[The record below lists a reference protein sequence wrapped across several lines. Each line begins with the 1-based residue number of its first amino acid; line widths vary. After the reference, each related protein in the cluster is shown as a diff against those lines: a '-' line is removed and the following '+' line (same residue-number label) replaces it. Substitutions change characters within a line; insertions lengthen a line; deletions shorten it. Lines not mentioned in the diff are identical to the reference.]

1 MIKYSVILKSHRFA
15 IKKSTGF
22 IGKAVREG
30 GLMIRQEIK
39 KFYMDCGEHKGLEC
53 IAPCSLYSVLYER
66 GIISDPSLFDDVTL
80 LADYSEGGCTFY
92 ADFEITPLIMSMK
105 SIYMRFSGL
114 DTLCRI
120 EINDRELSVTNNMH
134 RTYDFEVKTKLVLGK
149 NTLKLVFSKPLPNP
163 HLRKAFGSFGGAV
176 IPELYDMGI
185 FRKIEIIAFNHKII
199 SNVKVKQ
206 THTEN
211 SVRLD
216 LKINTVGYDEMS
228 RAVATMTSPAGN
240 VYFCGFVGGEGS
252 ITITDP
258 NLWWPNGL
266 GMQNLYK
273 LSISLYSDSELEDT
287 YEMKIG
293 LRTVSMASDNGS
305 HTLMINGTP
314 MFAMC
319 GEYMPEDV
327 LITRISEKKTRALL
341 EDAKRANFNSI
352 LIHGSGYYPDDY
364 FFNACDELGL
374 AVFAELPVENVSVD
388 DNSQFADNVKAE
400 IYDNLTRIAHHPS
413 LFVISG
419 SERIAGLFASNEEG
433 ENFVK
438 SFSVFDGMHV
448 FDLNGEC
455 KKYFTVVGHSSLPT
469 YDTVLKFTNPENRN
483 IGSRL
488 FELHGADHSSVVEML
503 SGAYDEYPYA
513 NGMKELS
520 YVMGLYSAD
529 ASMRDVESARREKQ
543 RPLGVLMR
551 RMNDIWPSLSP
562 SAVDYYGGRKPLHY
576 YEREFFAPVRISVV
590 RNGNRV
596 KFIVSNDMRQD
607 YVGVFA
613 YAIMNNK
620 NQPMFRDSFPIRA
633 RASSNLEVHNVDLGS
648 IVPGHEEEYYISY
661 SVSDKSSEA
670 SKGTYLFTK
679 TKRFNFLKPEY
690 YVDVIGNGME
700 YIANIGADCFVK
712 GVEVSFDGEDVLID
726 KNYFDITGK
735 ATVRVH
741 LTTPRMTTVEK
752 LKRTMKIRSVYDLG
766 REE

>member
-1 MIKYSVILKSHRFA
+1 MVKYITTRKSHGLSSEK
-15 IKKSTGF
+15 IKAFKTM
-22 IGKAVREG
+22 REG
-30 GLMIRQEIK
+30 ELMIRQEIK

-53 IAPCSLYSVLYER
+53 VAPCSLYSVLYDR
-66 GIISDPSLFDDVTL
+66 GIISDPSLSDDVTE
-80 LADYSEGGCTFY
+80 LACYSDGGCIFY
-92 ADFEITPLIMSMK
+92 SDFEITPIVMSMK
-105 SIYMRFSGL
+105 NIYMRFEGL
-114 DTLCRI
+114 DTLCRV
-120 EINDRELSVTNNMH
+120 EINGREIAVTDNMH
-134 RTYDFEVKTKLVLGK
+134 RTYEFEVKTKIELGK
-149 NTLKLVFSKPLPNP
+149 NRLKLTFSKPVPGP
-163 HLRKAFGSFGGAV
+163 HLRRAFGTFGGA
-176 IPELYDMGI
+176 INPELYDMGI
-185 FRKIEIIAFNHKII
+185 FRKIEIVAFNHKII

-206 THTEN
+206 THSEN

-216 LKINTVGYDEMS
+216 IKINTVGYDNLS
-228 RAVATMTSPAGN
+228 RAVATLTSPAGN
-240 VYFCGFVGGEGS
+240 VYFCGFVDGEGS

-273 LSISLYSDSELEDT
+273 LSVSLYSESDLEDT
-287 YEMKIG
+287 HEMKIG
-293 LRTVSMASDNGS
+293 LRTVSMISENGEYK
-305 HTLMINGTP
+305 LVVNGAP
-314 MFAMC
+314 IFVMG

-327 LITRISEKKTRALL
+327 LITRVSEQKNRALL
-341 EDAKRANFNSI
+341 EDARRANFNSI
-352 LIHGSGYYPDDY
+352 FIHGCGYYPDNY

-374 AVFAELPVENVSVD
+374 AVFAEIPMEDVRVED
-388 DNSQFADNVKAE
+388 DLGFAENVKAE
-400 IYDNLTRIAHHPS
+400 LFDNLTRLSHHAS
-413 LFVISG
+413 LAVIVG
-419 SERIAGLFASNEEG
+419 SERFSGLFASNDEAES
-433 ENFVK
+433 FAK
-438 SFSVFDGMHV
+438 SLLDFDSMCVFDV
-448 FDLNGEC
+448 CGEC
-455 KKYFTVVGHSSLPT
+455 KKHLKAVGHSSVPT
-469 YDTVLKFTNPENRN
+469 YDTVLKFTRPENRN

-488 FELHGADHSSVVEML
+488 FELHGADHSAVVDML

-520 YVMGLYSAD
+520 YVTGLYSAN
-529 ASMRDVESARREKQ
+529 ASMREVQEARREKV

-576 YEREFFAPVRISVV
+576 YEREFFAPVRISAV
-590 RNGNRV
+590 RTGTRV

-607 YVGVFA
+607 YVGVFS

-648 IVPGHEEEYYISY
+648 VISGHEQEYYISY

-679 TKRFNFLKPEY
+679 TKRFKFLKPEY
-690 YVDVIGNGME
+690 YVDISGNGME

-712 GVEVSFDGEDVLID
+712 GVELSFDGEDVAVD

-735 ATVRVH
+735 ATVRIH

-752 LKRTMKIRSVYDLG
+752 IRRTMKIRSVYDLG
-766 REE
+766 HEE

>member
-1 MIKYSVILKSHRFA
+1 MV
-15 IKKSTGF
+15 
-22 IGKAVREG
+22 
-30 GLMIRQEIK
+30 RQEIK
-39 KFYMDCGEHKGLEC
+39 KFYMDCGGHKGLEC
-53 IAPCSLYSVLYER
+53 LAPCTLYSVLHDR
-66 GIISDPSLFDDVTL
+66 GIISDPSLSDNI
-80 LADYSEGGCTFY
+80 SELSRYAEAGCVFY
-92 ADFEITPLIMSMK
+92 TDFEITPLVMSMK
-105 SIYMRFSGL
+105 NIYMRFAGL
-114 DTLCRI
+114 DTVCRI
-120 EINDRELSVTNNMH
+120 EINGKEIATTDNMH
-134 RTYDFEVKTKLVLGK
+134 RTYDFEVKTKLILGM
-149 NTLKLVFSKPLPNP
+149 NTLKMTFSKPVFTP
-163 HLRKAFGSFGGAV
+163 HLRKGLRPFGGAV
-176 IPELYDMGI
+176 IPELCDMGI

-206 THTEN
+206 THTDD

-216 LKINTVGYDEMS
+216 LKINTVGYDELS

-273 LSISLYSDSELEDT
+273 LSINLYSESDLEDT

-293 LRTVSMASDNGS
+293 LRTVSMSCEDGAR
-305 HTLMINGTP
+305 TLMINGTP
-314 MFAMC
+314 MFVMG

-327 LITRISEKKTRALL
+327 LVTRVSERKTRALL
-341 EDAKRANFNSI
+341 EDARRANFNSI
-352 LIHGSGYYPDDY
+352 LIHGSGYYPDNY
-364 FFNACDELGL
+364 FFDACDELGL
-374 AVFAELPVENVSVD
+374 AVFAEVPLEDVSIED
-388 DNSQFADNVKAE
+388 SREFADNVKME
-400 IYDNLTRIAHHPS
+400 IIDNFIRVAHHAS
-413 LFVISG
+413 LAVIVG
-419 SERIAGLFASNEEG
+419 SERVSKLFASDEDARRFADGLSN
-433 ENFVK
+433 
-438 SFSVFDGMHV
+438 FDGMHV

-455 KKYFTVVGHSSLPT
+455 KKNLTFVGHSSLPT
-469 YDTVLKFTNPENRN
+469 YDTVMKFTNPENRN

-488 FELHGADHSSVVEML
+488 FELHGADHGSVVRML
-503 SGAYDEYPYA
+503 SGAYTDYPYA

-529 ASMRDVESARREKQ
+529 ASMREVQAARREKQ
-543 RPLGVLMR
+543 RPLGVIMH

-590 RNGNRV
+590 KNGTRV

-620 NQPMFRDSFPIRA
+620 NQPVFRDSFPIRA
-633 RASSNLEVHNVDLGS
+633 RASSNLEVHNADLGS
-648 IVPGHEEEYYISY
+648 VISGHEEEYYISY

-670 SKGTYLFTK
+670 SKGTYLFTN

-690 YVDVIGNGME
+690 NVDIIGNGME
-700 YIANIGADCFVK
+700 YIANVGADCFVK
-712 GVEVSFDGEDVLID
+712 GVEISFEGEDVTVD
-726 KNYFDITGK
+726 RNYFDITGK
-735 ATVRVH
+735 ATVRIH

-752 LKRTMKIRSVYDLG
+752 LKRVMKIRSVYDLG
-766 REE
+766 REG